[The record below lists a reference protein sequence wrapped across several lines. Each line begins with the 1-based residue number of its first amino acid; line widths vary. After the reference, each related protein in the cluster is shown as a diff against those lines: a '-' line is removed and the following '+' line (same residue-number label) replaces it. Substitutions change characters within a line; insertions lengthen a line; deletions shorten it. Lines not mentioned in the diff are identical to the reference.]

1 MHEAPSILLLLLFC
15 MRRNTNNEMP
25 QNKPDISSTKS
36 TVKKKKSRK
45 KMAGAQKPKKKP
57 KVPVEELRLGGQV
70 EVEAR
75 GNVQFAV
82 VRYIGPTHFLQGNIV
97 RAYKTVTIITSSR
110 IKRHG
115 CRSEILARLNIPSM
129 HNIRRDLDWIGTF

>member
-1 MHEAPSILLLLLFC
+1 
-15 MRRNTNNEMP
+15 
-25 QNKPDISSTKS
+25 
-36 TVKKKKSRK
+36 
-45 KMAGAQKPKKKP
+45 MAGAQQPKKKP

-75 GNVQFAV
+75 GKVQFAV

-97 RAYKTVTIITSSR
+97 HAYKTATIITSSR

-115 CRSEILARLNIPSM
+115 CRREILARLNIPQ
-129 HNIRRDLDWIGTF
+129 RTT